1 MIRFKNNN
9 NNDVGIAQVDGSSLT
24 LGTLLKASGKKMILL
39 KTLNSEIVH
48 LMQDPENHA
57 QVSRTYSL
65 RPNKGVP
72 PG

>member
-1 MIRFKNNN
+1 MIGFKNNN
-9 NNDVGIAQVDGSSLT
+9 NDNVGIAQVDGSSLT
-24 LGTLLKASGKKMILL
+24 LGPLLKASAKKMILL

-57 QVSRTYSL
+57 RVSRTYSL